1 MPLSTPSVWHV
12 PLGYSVICLINLGV
26 FLERINDIAFNVI
39 KIKIAVIIK
48 VNVIQIND
56 KYKYIYIYIYI
67 YNDIIMI
74 IKISITE
81 IEELPCSYFK
91 ELSLTL

>member
-1 MPLSTPSVWHV
+1 MPLSASSVWHV

-26 FLERINDIAFNVI
+26 FLERVNDIAFKVI

-56 KYKYIYIYIYI
+56 KYKYIYIYI

>member
-56 KYKYIYIYIYI
+56 KYKYIYIY
-67 YNDIIMI
+67 NDIIMI

>member
-1 MPLSTPSVWHV
+1 M
-12 PLGYSVICLINLGV
+12 IN
-26 FLERINDIAFNVI
+26 IN
-39 KIKIAVIIK
+39 
-48 VNVIQIND
+48 
-56 KYKYIYIYIYI
+56 IYIYIYI

>member
-56 KYKYIYIYIYI
+56 KYKYIYIYIY
-67 YNDIIMI
+67 NDIIMI

-81 IEELPCSYFK
+81 IEGLPCSYFK

>member
-1 MPLSTPSVWHV
+1 MPLSASSVWHV

-56 KYKYIYIYIYI
+56 KYKYIYIYIY
-67 YNDIIMI
+67 NDIIMI

>member
-1 MPLSTPSVWHV
+1 MPLSASSVWHV

-26 FLERINDIAFNVI
+26 FLERVNDIAFKVI

-56 KYKYIYIYIYI
+56 KYI

>member
-56 KYKYIYIYIYI
+56 KYKYIYIYIY
-67 YNDIIMI
+67 NDIIMI

>member
-1 MPLSTPSVWHV
+1 MPLSASSVWHV

-26 FLERINDIAFNVI
+26 FLERVNDIAFKVI

-56 KYKYIYIYIYI
+56 KYIYI

>member
-1 MPLSTPSVWHV
+1 MPLSASSVWHV

-81 IEELPCSYFK
+81 IEGLPCSYFK